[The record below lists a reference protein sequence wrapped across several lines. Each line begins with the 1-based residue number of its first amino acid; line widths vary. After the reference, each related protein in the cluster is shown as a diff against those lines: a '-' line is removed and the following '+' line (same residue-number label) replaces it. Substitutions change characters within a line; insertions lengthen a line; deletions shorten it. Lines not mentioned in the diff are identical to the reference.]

1 MKLKNIISLALAAL
15 LTCTLSVS
23 AFAESDAST
32 ATGAWEIN
40 QNPVALEKNAQAQAA
55 IDKALET
62 MTGAEYE
69 AVAVLGSQVVA
80 GTNECILCKVTPV
93 VPDAASQWALVYL
106 YEDLDGNAEITQ
118 VVDLM
123 TNSEEATDGGW
134 VCNQGDEALEADA
147 NDALETALE
156 MMDGADCEVIA
167 VLGSQ
172 TVSGMN
178 YRLLCQVTPVVPD
191 AEGSFCLVTVYQ
203 DVDGN
208 AEIAEVTDLNIAGD
222 VSDGTKQ

>member
-1 MKLKNIISLALAAL
+1 
-15 LTCTLSVS
+15 
-23 AFAESDAST
+23 
-32 ATGAWEIN
+32 
-40 QNPVALEKNAQAQAA
+40 
-55 IDKALET
+55 

-69 AVAVLGSQVVA
+69 AVAVLGTQVVA

-118 VVDLM
+118 VADLM

-147 NDALETALE
+147 NAALETALE
-156 MMDGADCEVIA
+156 MMDGADYEVIA
-167 VLGSQ
+167 VLYSQ